1 MRAIGIDMGTTTI
14 SVLLMDG
21 TNGEVL
27 ADKTITHHAFLD
39 SGKAFHKIQDPQ
51 KLVELTAQAVKE
63 MSDKFGIVDCI
74 GLTGQMHGVLYV
86 DAEGQAVSP
95 LYTWQD
101 GCGNEKMEDGKTYAQ
116 ALKENVGTASTGFG
130 LTTHFYLQKN
140 GLIPKSAVK
149 MVTISDYVGMRL
161 CGRKDPVIAPDM
173 AASWGCFD
181 LEKNEFLTEKLVAFG
196 VDTSYLPK
204 LEKDHGV
211 MGRMNGVPVITSL
224 GDNQASVLGSVQ
236 DLCNTV
242 LVNIGTGSQV
252 SFGTKEYFQSEG
264 SVELR
269 PCTEEAYL
277 MVGSGLCGGRAY
289 AMLEQFYQ
297 GVLAMQDGEKAGSL
311 YTAMEKE
318 GREFLAQY
326 GKETAWKIRTTFSGT
341 RSNPEERG
349 SIQGIGVENFTPGA
363 MTVGMLLGI
372 LGELHEMYE
381 VMCEKT
387 GTKALKMV
395 GSGNGIRQNALMR
408 ELAEEMFGM
417 KLVIPACREEA
428 AYGAALNSLFAA
440 GFTASLE
447 EAQSVLKY
455 MEI

>member
-1 MRAIGIDMGTTTI
+1 MRAIGIDIGTTTI

-21 TNGEVL
+21 KNGEVL

-39 SGKAFHKIQDPQ
+39 SEKVFHKIQDAE
-51 KLVELTAQAVKE
+51 KLVDLTVQAVKE
-63 MSDKFGIVDCI
+63 MTDTYGSVDCI

-86 DAEGQAVSP
+86 DQNGKAVSP

-116 ALKENVGTASTGFG
+116 ALKENVGAASSGFG
-130 LTTHFYLQKN
+130 LTTHYYLQKN
-140 GLIPKSAVK
+140 NLIPETAVK
-149 MVTISDYVGMRL
+149 MATISDYVGMRL
-161 CGRKDPVIAPDM
+161 CNRKDPVIAPDM

-181 LEKNEFLTEKLVAFG
+181 LEKSEFLTEKMEAYG
-196 VDTSYLPK
+196 VKTSYLPE
-204 LEKDHGV
+204 LEKKHGV
-211 MGRMNGVPVITSL
+211 MGTMNGVPVITSL

-252 SFGTKEYFQSEG
+252 SFGTGEYFISEG

-269 PCTEEAYL
+269 PCTESTYL

-297 GVLAMQDGEKAGSL
+297 SVLSMQSEEKNGSL
-311 YTAMEKE
+311 YSAMEAQA
-318 GREFLAQY
+318 RAFLAQS
-326 GKETAWKIRTTFSGT
+326 GKDAAWKIRTTFSGT

-349 SIQGIGVENFTPGA
+349 SVHGIGVENFNPGA
-363 MTVGMLLGI
+363 MTVGMIQGI

-381 VMCEKT
+381 QMCEKT
-387 GTKALKMV
+387 GTKAIKMV
-395 GSGNGIRQNALMR
+395 GSGNGIRQNTLMR
-408 ELAEEMFGM
+408 EMAEEMFGM
-417 KLVIPACREEA
+417 KLAIPACREEA

-447 EAQSVLKY
+447 DAQSVLKY
-455 MEI
+455 I